1 MGQWGLSGVSE
12 PGRMGEERRETREER
27 EERGERRE
35 ERGETLQGYLWCRL
49 SNRSSPPQSSQFLH
63 ENTIG
68 LAWFLPY
75 NNPTI
80 NRRHCTEKMFHPT
93 SKTRQT
99 NLCQAKKCKNWAA
112 LFYRAGALSLSGAE
126 DSPMDHVAPHIKNA
140 FIISR
145 KLESSVPAFLPCW
158 AQTANSFLNK
168 IMFYILCL

>member
-1 MGQWGLSGVSE
+1 MISIFTLWGYWYQSRVGHGWVCPISPLHHWYS
-12 PGRMGEERRETREER
+12 
-27 EERGERRE
+27 
-35 ERGETLQGYLWCRL
+35 GYLWCRL

-126 DSPMDHVAPHIKNA
+126 RTEDSPMDHVAPHIKNA

-145 KLESSVPAFLPCW
+145 KLESSVPAFLSCW